1 VDVAALAER
10 FRSAVDDIG
19 LLLVH
24 DQVLPCA
31 TALAAGEPVK
41 GSWWSHELAHPIYD
55 ALQLIEDDVTR
66 AKLVRGKVTL
76 IAPRL
81 WPALA
86 SVGTSRQPWQLE
98 GLTSAAADVLA
109 TVDASAAPMRT
120 PTGATK
126 EVGELER
133 RLLVRTD
140 EVHTESGRHAKVL
153 QPWSMWVMSEPR
165 ARGDVDPSD
174 AMASFERA
182 VAGWPAEAGRLFP
195 WGSYS

>member
-1 VDVAALAER
+1 MDVPALAER
-10 FRSAVDDIG
+10 FRAAVDDTG
-19 LLLVH
+19 VLLIH
-24 DQVLPCA
+24 DQVLPSA

-41 GSWWSHELAHPIYD
+41 GSWWAHELAHPIYD

-86 SVGTSRQPWQLE
+86 SVGASRQPWQLT
-98 GLTSAAADVLA
+98 GLAPDA
-109 TVDASAAPMRT
+109 TELLEAVDATSAPMRT
-120 PTGATK
+120 PTGRSK
-126 EVGELER
+126 ELGVLER

-153 QPWSMWVMSEPR
+153 QPWSMWVTSEPQ
-165 ARGDVDPSD
+165 ARGDVDPID
-174 AMASFERA
+174 AIASFERA
-182 VAGWPAEAGRLFP
+182 VSGWPTGAGRLFP
-195 WGSYS
+195 WGD